1 MKRFRLFELDIFK
14 GPAAPYPCV
23 ECPPKS
29 GETTIKEPDGSL

>member
-23 ECPPKS
+23 ECPKS
-29 GETTIKEPDGSL
+29 GEVSTVKDPDGRL